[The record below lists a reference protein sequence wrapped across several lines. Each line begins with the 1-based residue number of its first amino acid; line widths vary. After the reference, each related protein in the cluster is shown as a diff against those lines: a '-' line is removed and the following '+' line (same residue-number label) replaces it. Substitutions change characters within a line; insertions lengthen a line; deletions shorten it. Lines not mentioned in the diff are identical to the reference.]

1 MLSPATAKQLKP
13 LPCVASPPRA
23 LIVMRASRVVGANHR
38 TILGHATPKE
48 TASLLQRLVSVFL
61 PVGFPDSVTD
71 DYVGYG
77 SIDKGAQKAQ
87 KTLHASA
94 WHIQVLFFV
103 VFCCFFVFFFFQF
116 SFYFGFPPSFG
127 VGPCE
132 GRFRTNRSGGC
143 GVKISNIRTT
153 KTTPRFLVGMKA
165 AADIHLDL
173 SRILYRRFRHR
184 LPGC

>member
-13 LPCVASPPRA
+13 LPCVPPRA

-38 TILGHATPKE
+38 TILGQATPKE

-103 VFCCFFVFFFFQF
+103 VFCCFFVFFFFSIFFLFWF
-116 SFYFGFPPSFG
+116 SPFFW
-127 VGPCE
+127 
-132 GRFRTNRSGGC
+132 SGAMRGTF
-143 GVKISNIRTT
+143 S
-153 KTTPRFLVGMKA
+153 
-165 AADIHLDL
+165 D
-173 SRILYRRFRHR
+173 
-184 LPGC
+184 